1 MIEKSIKA
9 TFCNKDK
16 KTFNIDDIDANKV
29 LNIIW

>member
-1 MIEKSIKA
+1 MIEKSIKL